1 MTRDEDHGPV
11 GDEIEEAEAV
21 CDGLEDAL
29 RAHGITLPSLCVD
42 AGPAAHTLASVAP
55 PLVDLGRCNVETARA
70 LTAALAPGAASGA
83 AR

>member
-1 MTRDEDHGPV
+1 M
-11 GDEIEEAEAV
+11 EEAEAV

-29 RAHGITLPSLCVD
+29 RAHGLTLPSLCVD
-42 AGPAAHTLASVAP
+42 AGPAHALASVAP
-55 PLVDLGRCNVETARA
+55 PLVDLGWCDVETARA

>member
-1 MTRDEDHGPV
+1 M

-21 CDGLEDAL
+21 CDGLGDAL

-42 AGPAAHTLASVAP
+42 AGPAHALASVAP
-55 PLVDLGRCNVETARA
+55 PLVEPGRCNVETARA
-70 LTAALAPGAASGA
+70 LTVALAPDTASGA